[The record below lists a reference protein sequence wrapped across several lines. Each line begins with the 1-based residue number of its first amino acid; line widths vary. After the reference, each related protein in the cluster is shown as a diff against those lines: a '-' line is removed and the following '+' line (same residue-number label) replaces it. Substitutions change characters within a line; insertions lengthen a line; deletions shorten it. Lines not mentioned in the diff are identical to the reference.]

1 MGGPI
6 VRTGT
11 TPAFWQNWEKAF
23 GKGSKS
29 KTGAAGTAASDK
41 KRTKSSSTA
50 KAAAKKAKP
59 AAKKTAK
66 GKK

>member
-23 GKGSKS
+23 GK
-29 KTGAAGTAASDK
+29 AA
-41 KRTKSSSTA
+41 
-50 KAAAKKAKP
+50 AAAKKGPTGKKAKKSAKP
-59 AAKKTAK
+59 KPAGKAKK
-66 GKK
+66 KKKK

>member
-11 TPAFWQNWEKAF
+11 TPAFWNNWEKAF
-23 GKGSKS
+23 GKK
-29 KTGAAGTAASDK
+29 
-41 KRTKSSSTA
+41 TKSGSTSA
-50 KAAAKKAKP
+50 KTDEKKSAGAKGG
-59 AAKKTAK
+59 AKKTKKAAKPK